1 MRIKQVTTWARSALS
16 SWTVTSLARLITIAT
31 CIIECLIKS
40 KHSIWTVLQALLIVQ
55 IHEIRELCV
64 AGQTLISLIGIACF
78 TWKYTYETNTE
89 SRNKLIKLIVI
100 GRVSLY
106 LKRVCQYI
114 IRRILQWIN
123 LNFYFLGWFRLLLQR
138 IIESQLT

>member
-1 MRIKQVTTWARSALS
+1 MVDR
-16 SWTVTSLARLITIAT
+16 TVTDNDTLSQVYTENANTQDLKFNKRAQYFILAYRANNQLF
-31 CIIECLIKS
+31 KG
-40 KHSIWTVLQALLIVQ
+40 K

-64 AGQTLISLIGIACF
+64 AGQTLTSLIGIACF

-100 GRVSLY
+100 GCISLY

-114 IRRILQWIN
+114 IRRILQ
-123 LNFYFLGWFRLLLQR
+123 
-138 IIESQLT
+138 